1 MKLSDFFHFFNQV
14 IKILILEDYLD
25 MNGNSDPGNDIFS
38 TRPSTAQVRAQR
50 QKAYK
55 EALEAQLHSRK
66 RSLVRK

>member
-1 MKLSDFFHFFNQV
+1 
-14 IKILILEDYLD
+14 

-66 RSLVRK
+66 RSMVRKNSNLMPPIDSSAIFLKNNYDF

>member
-1 MKLSDFFHFFNQV
+1 
-14 IKILILEDYLD
+14 
-25 MNGNSDPGNDIFS
+25 MNGNSDPGNDIFY

-66 RSLVRK
+66 RSMVRKL

>member
-66 RSLVRK
+66 RSMVRK

>member
-1 MKLSDFFHFFNQV
+1 
-14 IKILILEDYLD
+14 

-38 TRPSTAQVRAQR
+38 ARPSTAQVRAQR

-66 RSLVRK
+66 RSMVRKN

>member
-1 MKLSDFFHFFNQV
+1 MKLSDFFHFLNQI
-14 IKILILEDYLD
+14 IKILIFKDYLD

-55 EALEAQLHSRK
+55 EALEAQLYSRK
-66 RSLVRK
+66 RSMVRK